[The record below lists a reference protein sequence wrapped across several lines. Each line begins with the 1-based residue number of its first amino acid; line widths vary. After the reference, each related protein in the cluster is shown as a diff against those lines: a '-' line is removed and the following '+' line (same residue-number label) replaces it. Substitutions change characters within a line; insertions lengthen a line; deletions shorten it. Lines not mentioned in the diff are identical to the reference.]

1 MKDYS
6 SNSPIIVRIDCQ
18 DSPSEPEENNFSRVS
33 QLRKQRYIPS
43 QSPVPQPPPPFG
55 SMMAQDPGHGS
66 PSHASSG
73 PPKPPRTSFTDSRK
87 LGDGG
92 VASDGEVGSHG
103 GGNGRK
109 QPKRRESHSRRH
121 TLQNG
126 IDYGLVIAIGFKF
139 IILTNTRYFSSR
151 R

>member
-1 MKDYS
+1 M
-6 SNSPIIVRIDCQ
+6 IHIQCFQ
-18 DSPSEPEENNFSRVS
+18 DSPSEPEENSFSRVS
-33 QLRKQRYIPS
+33 QLRKQRYVPS

-55 SMMAQDPGHGS
+55 SQMPLDHGHGS
-66 PSHASSG
+66 PQSHQG

-92 VASDGEVGSHG
+92 VASDGEVTGHG

-126 IDYGLVIAIGFKF
+126 IDYGLVSDCQ
-139 IILTNTRYFSSR
+139 NDCDS
-151 R
+151 